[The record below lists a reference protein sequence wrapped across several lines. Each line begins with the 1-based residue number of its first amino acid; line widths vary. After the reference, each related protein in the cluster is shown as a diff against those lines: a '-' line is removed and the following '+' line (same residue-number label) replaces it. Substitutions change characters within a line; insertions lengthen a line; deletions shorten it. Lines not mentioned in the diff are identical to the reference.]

1 MVYGFGV
8 AQGHT
13 PSILRKS
20 LPDVPFVGFDSFQGL
35 PSEDDRKSKMSRWK
49 KGDFNNTYTPEELE
63 NAAGGRPHVR
73 LVSGFCDA
81 TLTSTLVAE
90 MALKPAVYVDI
101 DCDLHS
107 STVTVLRWLLNNR
120 LLVPGSLVGYDD
132 WWTISC
138 NNFPRRGSKGKH
150 VYMPTEV
157 GEGLAH
163 AQMTREFGI
172 KFRCIAGPCAAPGTM
187 TGCHIHNNWGPI
199 YLVEAIGTEKHA
211 NTGFLLARNRA
222 IEWMQQNAVCGS
234 LRDL

>member
-1 MVYGFGV
+1 MFGSWDGTRNGNPKHYSVHRWHEPVHLAVETMRTHGLWMDMEDQMVYGFGV

-90 MALKPAVYVDI
+90 MALRVAIAAPSKPKPAPVSGI
-101 DCDLHS
+101 NRRFRG
-107 STVTVLRWLLNNR
+107 TARRTAIQLR
-120 LLVPGSLVGYDD
+120 P
-132 WWTISC
+132 
-138 NNFPRRGSKGKH
+138 
-150 VYMPTEV
+150 M
-157 GEGLAH
+157 
-163 AQMTREFGI
+163 
-172 KFRCIAGPCAAPGTM
+172 
-187 TGCHIHNNWGPI
+187 
-199 YLVEAIGTEKHA
+199 
-211 NTGFLLARNRA
+211 
-222 IEWMQQNAVCGS
+222 VC
-234 LRDL
+234 L